1 MDDICQIFFD
11 ILLLFVDK
19 IMQITH
25 ETTVQIIQFNDM
37 VFGMN
42 LEQYV
47 NEY

>member
-1 MDDICQIFFD
+1 
-11 ILLLFVDK
+11 
-19 IMQITH
+19 MQIAH
-25 ETTVQIIQFNDM
+25 EATVQIIQFNGM